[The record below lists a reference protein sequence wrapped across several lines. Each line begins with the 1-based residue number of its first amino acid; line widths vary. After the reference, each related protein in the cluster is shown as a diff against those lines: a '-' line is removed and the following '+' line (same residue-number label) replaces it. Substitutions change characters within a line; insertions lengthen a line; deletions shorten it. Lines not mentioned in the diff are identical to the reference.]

1 MSYEVLSETNFAI
14 NPVAPSFKANL
25 YQDITKFIKKKLK
38 ACNMY
43 KTEFQNHP
51 FPRSLEVVESLA
63 KLRGSESGF
72 KYAEAFM
79 IIKKIRE

>member
-1 MSYEVLSETNFAI
+1 
-14 NPVAPSFKANL
+14 
-25 YQDITKFIKKKLK
+25 
-38 ACNMY
+38 MY